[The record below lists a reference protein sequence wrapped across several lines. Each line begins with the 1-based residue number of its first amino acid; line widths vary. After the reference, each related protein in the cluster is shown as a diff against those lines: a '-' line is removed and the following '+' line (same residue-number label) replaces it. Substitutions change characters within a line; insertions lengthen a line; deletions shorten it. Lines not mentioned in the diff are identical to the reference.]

1 MLIIVLLFTSND
13 AQNITVKSPTTN
25 NNNNSQP
32 SNLSQT
38 IKTNISSNQELVIIN
53 NSDRQHRDCL
63 SINVDSC
70 R

>member
-32 SNLSQT
+32 SNLFQT
-38 IKTNISSNQELVIIN
+38 IDTNISSNERTSYNQQ
-53 NSDRQHRDCL
+53 SDRQHRDCL
-63 SINVDSC
+63 SI
-70 R
+70 

>member
-32 SNLSQT
+32 SIFSKQSTLIYHLT
-38 IKTNISSNQELVIIN
+38 KELVIIN
-53 NSDRQHRDCL
+53 KVIDNTETVL
-63 SINVDSC
+63 V
-70 R
+70 